1 MLTYDLKCEN
11 RPSLFCYDFNFHCIY
26 WCVSDS
32 RQTKEAR
39 EVASTSTVL
48 EETDAASPDD
58 LRKEQSPAEVVSKS
72 MFAKELDKI
81 WTEINSL
88 HNRFAKI
95 DQPCEGD
102 VDNIQLLN
110 TLQQENK
117 DLSQEICMLKV
128 RLQEDNN
135 TLKKITEERDSYR
148 KALQIMTKEL
158 NAANTF
164 REEQQ
169 GQRSPP

>member
-1 MLTYDLKCEN
+1 M
-11 RPSLFCYDFNFHCIY
+11 
-26 WCVSDS
+26 
-32 RQTKEAR
+32 
-39 EVASTSTVL
+39 ASTSTVL

-58 LRKEQSPAEVVSKS
+58 LRKEQSPAEVVSTS

-102 VDNIQLLN
+102 VNNIQLIN

-117 DLSQEICMLKV
+117 DLSREICMLKV
-128 RLQEDNN
+128 RLRTYSKRCNC
-135 TLKKITEERDSYR
+135 KR
-148 KALQIMTKEL
+148 
-158 NAANTF
+158 
-164 REEQQ
+164 
-169 GQRSPP
+169 